1 MRTFSIKRFK
11 QLFPLS
17 VKDTAT
23 SAFIMGGIAALC
35 AFLRLID
42 NDSGNSNIYVSMF
55 FLLGVFMVSRFT
67 TGYFYGTFTAFL
79 STLAINYFFTYP
91 YFTFNFTLSGYP
103 LAICSTLTVSI
114 ITSTLLSRIKRE
126 ELNKIE
132 IEKEKTRANL
142 LRAISHDLRTP
153 LTTISGSCS
162 AIIENDNA
170 ISTETRL
177 ELLQQISS
185 DSKWL
190 IRMVENLLTVTRIG
204 AENGACIQKNP
215 EMVEEII
222 AEAVQR
228 FKKNFHGYRV
238 NVSVPKRALLVPMD
252 AMLIEQVVMN
262 LLENA
267 AIHSHGEPVIDI
279 TVYTEKDQA
288 VFKVRDYGS
297 GIAKEVLPNIFKGY
311 FSQRYESKGDAKR
324 SMGIGLSVCSTI
336 IKAHSGDITAYNAPD
351 NGAVFEFTLPITEVQ
366 Q

>member
-1 MRTFSIKRFK
+1 MRNFSVSRLK

-17 VKDTAT
+17 VKDTVT
-23 SAFIMGGIAALC
+23 STFIMGCIVALC
-35 AFLRLID
+35 AVLRLID
-42 NDSGNSNIYVSMF
+42 NDYGNNNIYVSMF

-67 TGYFYGTFTAFL
+67 TGYFYGTFTALF

-103 LAICSTLTVSI
+103 LAICSTLSVSI
-114 ITSTLLSRIKRE
+114 ITGTLLSRIKRE

-142 LRAISHDLRTP
+142 LRAVSHDLRTP

-162 AIIENDNA
+162 AIIENDSV
-170 ISTETRL
+170 ISPETRL

-185 DSKWL
+185 DAKWL

-228 FKKNFHGYRV
+228 FKKNFPKYKVH
-238 NVSVPKRALLVPMD
+238 VSVPNEALLVPMD

-267 AIHSHGEPVIDI
+267 ATHSHGAPVID
-279 TVYTEKDQA
+279 VAVRRERDEA
-288 VFKVRDYGS
+288 VFMVRDWGS
-297 GIAKEVLPNIFKGY
+297 GISEEILPNIFNGY
-311 FSQRYESKGDAKR
+311 FSQHYEAKGDAKR

-336 IKAHSGDITAYNAPD
+336 IKAHKGDITAYNASD
-351 NGAVFEFTLPITEVQ
+351 KGAVFKFTLPITEVE
-366 Q
+366 